1 MAVRGDRP
9 AARTEATRAS
19 PASTRST
26 RASESRNAGAE
37 AVAVGEWT
45 TTVSAE
51 LERPSKLRSISAR
64 ACTDSEPS
72 ACQPAPESAVS
83 TFGANAAR
91 TRAAIAHAMAIARA

>member
-1 MAVRGDRP
+1 MWPSAETGP
-9 AARTEATRAS
+9 GRTEATRAS

-26 RASESRNAGAE
+26 RASESRNAGAD
-37 AVAVGEWT
+37 AVADAEWT

-51 LERPSKLRSISAR
+51 LERPSKPRSICAR

-83 TFGANAAR
+83 TFGAKAAR
-91 TRAAIAHAMAIARA
+91 TRAAIAQAMAIARA